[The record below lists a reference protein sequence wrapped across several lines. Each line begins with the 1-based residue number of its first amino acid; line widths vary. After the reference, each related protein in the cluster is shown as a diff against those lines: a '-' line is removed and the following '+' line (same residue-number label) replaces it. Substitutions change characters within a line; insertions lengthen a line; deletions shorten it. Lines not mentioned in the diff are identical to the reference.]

1 MLNYAETTGVSTIV
15 SVTSL
20 PQSQRQEHT
29 TDSATSTFSYVV
41 GPIDP
46 AQIIT
51 MHTQLSTGDECSL
64 LVPVHLPHSILD
76 HPAFRDGY
84 EWNYLSEEEGD
95 EEEDWTS
102 LVTRLVN
109 HIYSSLTDTRFYRD
123 FDTNEVVSDFLPWQV
138 GWLLRDLTRLAE
150 TDCTLA
156 YVGIGHLCFLLP
168 LLIQDRPVNW
178 PRYEPYHSHIL
189 HDRAVKAYRS
199 QVQFYREQGKSY
211 DEAQR
216 LALCWREPC
225 QVDVFPNASTWQGMH
240 N

>member
-1 MLNYAETTGVSTIV
+1 MLNYAETASISTILPV
-15 SVTSL
+15 ESVPCSQ
-20 PQSQRQEHT
+20 PQ
-29 TDSATSTFSYVV
+29 DSAASTFSYVI

-51 MHTQLSTGDECSL
+51 MHAQLSTGDECSL
-64 LVPVHLPHSILD
+64 FVPAHLPRPILSN
-76 HPAFRDGY
+76 PGFRDGY

-102 LVTRLVN
+102 IVTRLVN

-123 FDTNEVVSDFLPWQV
+123 FDTGEVVSDFLPWQV

-150 TDCTLA
+150 TDRTLA

-168 LLIQDRPVNW
+168 LLTQERPVNW
-178 PRYEPYHSHIL
+178 PRYEPFRADIL
-189 HDRAVKAYRS
+189 HTRAVKAYRAR
-199 QVQFYREQGKSY
+199 VHFYREQGKNY

-216 LALCWREPC
+216 LAL
-225 QVDVFPNASTWQGMH
+225 H
-240 N
+240 